1 MFRQEGS
8 IHRYFFYSKAS
19 TEHTVAVDHIVS
31 EGRQVKL
38 AEPVLITLKQYY
50 GVITTMMNRL
60 GQMNTGPTIETLPAS
75 EECGTKQSWQ
85 NSSCFCCDCTPT
97 DQACCF
103 NETTDRNCS
112 PSALHCVKES
122 NTWYNMFAPGKTV
135 VNQNISGMVP
145 WIDLSMFF

>member
-1 MFRQEGS
+1 M
-8 IHRYFFYSKAS
+8 
-19 TEHTVAVDHIVS
+19 AVDHLVS

-38 AEPVLITLKQYY
+38 AEPVLIMLKQYY

-60 GQMNTGPTIETLPAS
+60 GQMNTGPTIETLLNS
-75 EECGTKQSWQ
+75 EECGPDQSWQ

-97 DQACCF
+97 DQACCL

-112 PSALHCVKES
+112 PSVLHCVKES

-135 VNQNISGMVP
+135 VNQNISGMVSG
-145 WIDLSMFF
+145 IGFHHMFF